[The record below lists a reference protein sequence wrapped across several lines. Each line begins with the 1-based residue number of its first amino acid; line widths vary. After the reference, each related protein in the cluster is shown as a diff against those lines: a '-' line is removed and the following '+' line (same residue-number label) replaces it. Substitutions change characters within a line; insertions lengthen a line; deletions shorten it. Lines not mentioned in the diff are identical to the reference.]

1 MKENTMRTVLVTFVL
16 VLSGAALAEST
27 QSTPPAAGQQANAP
41 ASQKV
46 IKDPAEYNAYMTA
59 LNTQDAAAKA
69 QAMEAFIAQYPSSV
83 VKMDALQQAM
93 GAYQQSNNQ
102 AKVLDVANRILKED
116 PNDVRA
122 LAIVTFIEKNKA
134 STPDDFAKVRQM
146 GERGLNALPTA
157 QKPEGIAAADW
168 EKLKTQMKE
177 IFAGSAG
184 FAALQAKDFGAA
196 KNYLQQSVQVDPN
209 NLEDVYRLS
218 LAYLESNPI
227 DKTGLWYIARAYH
240 LAQGNAKAQQQF
252 ASYGKSKYRHYHG
265 SNDGW
270 DQFLASVGGQT
281 TPPADIPIAPAPSP
295 QEVACNLIRDNDPKT
310 LSIGDL
316 EYVLQ
321 YRDSGAA
328 CNKDAATRAWQAVLD
343 KQKDPKGDPAKLK
356 INVKVISATPDAIE
370 AAITDENQQS
380 SKADLHV
387 VMGKPITRLPAAGS
401 MVDVIGTISD
411 YTPSPFMFTMKDG
424 EIPAAKPPARKPAV
438 RRGAVGTH
446 RKAG

>member
-1 MKENTMRTVLVTFVL
+1 MRTVLVTFVL
-16 VLSGAALAEST
+16 AISGAALAQGPQPTT
-27 QSTPPAAGQQANAP
+27 QAGQQANAP

-59 LNTQDAAAKA
+59 LNTQDPGAKA
-69 QAMEAFIAQYPSSV
+69 QAMEAFIAQYPNSV

-102 AKVLDVANRILKED
+102 AKVEDVANRILKED

-134 STPDDFAKVRQM
+134 KSADDFAKVRQM

-157 QKPEGIAAADW
+157 QKPEGIAPADW

-184 FAALQAKDFGAA
+184 FAALQAKDYVGARNA
-196 KNYLQQSVQVDPN
+196 LQQSLQVDPN

-240 LAQGNAKAQQQF
+240 LARAQGNTQAQQQF
-252 ASYGKSKYRHYHG
+252 ANYGKSKYRRYHG

-270 DQFLASVGGQT
+270 DQFLASVAGQT
-281 TPPADIPIAPAPSP
+281 TPPADIAITPAPSP

-328 CNKDAATRAWQAVLD
+328 CNTDAAGKAWQALMD

-356 INVKVISATPDAIE
+356 ISVKVISATPDTIQ
-370 AAITDENQQS
+370 AAITDDNQQAN
-380 SKADLHV
+380 KADLHV
-387 VMGKPITRLPAAGS
+387 IMEKPLTKLPAAGS

-424 EIPAAKPPARKPAV
+424 EIPSAKPPAKKPAV
-438 RRGAVGTH
+438 RRGATGTH
-446 RKAG
+446 RKVG